1 MPDTVKGDILIA
13 SIRKLLPP
21 DKQCYLLAQ
30 GNDYAVIV
38 VKLAAGT
45 IEAFYFGD
53 QANCLLAAQIEKA
66 TGEYPWL
73 SECELGTI
81 EWFCVCLQ

>member
-1 MPDTVKGDILIA
+1 LPDTVKGDILIA

-21 DKQCYLLAQ
+21 DKAMFILLAQ

-53 QANCLLAAQIEKA
+53 QANCLLAAQIEKSDGRISLVIGMR
-66 TGEYPWL
+66 TGNH
-73 SECELGTI
+73 
-81 EWFCVCLQ
+81 